1 MIEPAHIQAF
11 AGGMKTFD
19 TFFFI
24 HSVFLELIPGPNNAM
39 MSSKFDE
46 MINSFLNFGSST
58 SIVAVTYSAIGII
71 GFFCN
76 MTTVIMILINRVFR
90 LSAYTI
96 MANVALADSVV
107 MLIAGVACGMDMMGP
122 NTTTMS
128 LFEST
133 DSQTMNISKPHPEV
147 NYNKNAHFILS
158 FSFVAAWTAG
168 VISYAMLGMNRCIA
182 ICYYGTKARSLNRVS
197 VAIACSGSTWIV
209 GIAAAF
215 VGTYEKPMIGI
226 QRSMWTISFMESQPH
241 QTLFFAILCAAN
253 LFGLGAQWVCS
264 TLVLLKIRQVKK
276 KISKNKLNQ
285 NSANRFRK
293 QARLTFQFFYP
304 SILCTIS
311 TFLFFIK
318 PYTYQSLSGWQLVLL
333 HLIWL
338 CNHTC
343 NPFIYA
349 YFNDRMRLTYKEILT
364 CAAIRYQIR
373 KRRASHLFRM
383 HGRHNVSRRSNAA
396 GMKSTRISARSGG
409 RTNRDGNFVRNSLQ
423 MQSRDFEQLCEFI
436 MRVNPLY
443 DSSEG
448 WRESSDDE
456 PSFQP
461 EFTKEMDS
469 IREQGSSRFENNDR
483 EAKSIVLDLG
493 RQTVEHWVKF
503 AKKASI

>member
-1 MIEPAHIQAF
+1 MEPTPRHRADMISF
-11 AGGMKTFD
+11 FTFD
-19 TFFFI
+19 SYI
-24 HSVFLELIPGPNNAM
+24 
-39 MSSKFDE
+39 
-46 MINSFLNFGSST
+46 
-58 SIVAVTYSAIGII
+58 SIVGVAYTAVGLL
-71 GFFCN
+71 GVVCN
-76 MTTVIMILINRVFR
+76 VTTVIMIMTNRVFR

-96 MANVALADSVV
+96 MANVALADSIV
-107 MLIAGVACGMDMMGP
+107 MLIAGIACGMDVMWP
-122 NTTTMS
+122 DPDDSTSFIPS
-128 LFEST
+128 LEEPLIKVPLRNETRSADY
-133 DSQTMNISKPHPEV
+133 DSGNIHAV
-147 NYNKNAHFILS
+147 LS

-182 ICYYGTKARSLNRVS
+182 ICYYGTKARALNRVS
-197 VAIACSGSTWIV
+197 VAVACSASTWVI
-209 GIAAAF
+209 GIAAAL
-215 VGTYEKPMIGI
+215 VGTLSQPMIGI
-226 QRSMWTISFMESQPH
+226 QRSMWSISFLEPRPH
-241 QTLFFAILCAAN
+241 TTLFFTILCAAN
-253 LFGLGAQWVCS
+253 LLGLGAQWVCS

-318 PYTYQSLSGWQLVLL
+318 PYAYESFSGWQLVIL
-333 HLIWL
+333 HLLWL

-349 YFNDRMRLTYKEILT
+349 YFNDRMRLTYKEIIS

-373 KRRASHLFRM
+373 KRRSSHPFRM
-383 HGRHNVSRRSNAA
+383 HGRHNVSKRSNAA
-396 GMKSTRISARSGG
+396 GMKSTRISARSG
-409 RTNRDGNFVRNSLQ
+409 RTTRDGNFVRNSLQ

-448 WRESSDDE
+448 WRESSDEE
-456 PSFQP
+456 PFQQ
-461 EFTKEMDS
+461 EFTKELES
-469 IREQGSSRFENNDR
+469 THNQGGGGSSRFESER